1 MRRNLPCRSA
11 HSRGKDS
18 PYPIAAVNA
27 MITSKLTSKAQTTIP
42 QPVRAALRLVEGD
55 KLAYEIDGGRVILT
69 KVIERGAEDPFGAF
83 AEWSGAA
90 DRKAYAKL

>member
-1 MRRNLPCRSA
+1 
-11 HSRGKDS
+11 
-18 PYPIAAVNA
+18 

-42 QPVRAALRLVEGD
+42 QPVRAAHRLVEGD
-55 KLAYEIDGGRVILT
+55 KLAYEIDGGRVILA
-69 KVIERGAEDPFGAF
+69 KVIEPGAEDPFGAF

>member
-1 MRRNLPCRSA
+1 
-11 HSRGKDS
+11 
-18 PYPIAAVNA
+18 

-42 QPVRAALRLVEGD
+42 QPVRTALRLVEGD
-55 KLAYEIDGGRVILT
+55 ELAYEIEGGRVILT

-83 AEWSGAA
+83 AEWDSPA